1 MSGPKEEV
9 IRPAIKKPAIFDRTC
24 VYEGQRR
31 GNNRSSSSSSSV
43 AVRADRFINAYWKQV
58 GRYRKRSFATRK
70 RKAAVDDSGPRPAQ
84 FLLRLLLLF
93 FFLIFYF
100 FISLFSSLAH
110 HPRSPPVYALCYS
123 LRWFGLSGSFDGA
136 QHAALAE
143 ICRAL

>member
-93 FFLIFYF
+93 FFFNFLFFYF
-100 FISLFSSLAH
+100 SLLLVG
-110 HPRSPPVYALCYS
+110 SPPS
-123 LRWFGLSGSFDGA
+123 LSSCIRPLLL
-136 QHAALAE
+136 AALV
-143 ICRAL
+143 RALRFVRWCAARCTG